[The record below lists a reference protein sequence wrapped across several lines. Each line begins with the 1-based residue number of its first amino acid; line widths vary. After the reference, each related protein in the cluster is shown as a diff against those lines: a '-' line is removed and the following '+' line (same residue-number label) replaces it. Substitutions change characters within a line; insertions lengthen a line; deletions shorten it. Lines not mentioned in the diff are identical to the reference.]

1 MRVTRRTFMGSVAMA
16 GAGCA
21 LPKPSAST
29 VQGPTLDF
37 HVHLF
42 GQGDGGTGC
51 RLSPKQRRHWNY
63 PFFLK
68 LLNLTD
74 NGRMDQDY
82 VDELARQL
90 RASSIQKAVL
100 LAQDARY
107 DRYGRP
113 DFESTNF
120 YVPNEYLL
128 RVVRDHA
135 GLFLAGASINPKRRD
150 AIEELDRC
158 VEAGARVVKIH
169 PPTQDVNPGEE
180 RFRPFYRRV
189 AERGIVLMV
198 HTGSEHASEV
208 TDPTLTDPARLLPAL
223 EEGCTVVAA
232 HSGMGS
238 FLDPEPFRYDFLRNL
253 VALVARFP
261 KLYCDT
267 AVLASIFRW
276 RNFPQILDEPVLVNR
291 LIYASDWPFTSNALV
306 FWNRLSPRRLL
317 SLCAET
323 NLFERN
329 YQLQRSVGLPG
340 HVFERGAQLLREA
353 EASGSTTKIPR

>member
-1 MRVTRRTFMGSVAMA
+1 MMRVTRRTFMGGVAMA
-16 GAGCA
+16 GAGLA
-21 LPKPSAST
+21 LREPSASN
-29 VQGPTLDF
+29 VEGPTWDF

-51 RLSPKQRRHWNY
+51 RFSPKQRRHWNY

-68 LLNLTD
+68 LLNVSE
-74 NGRMDQDY
+74 NGRMDQDF
-82 VDELARQL
+82 VSELVRQL
-90 RASSIQKAVL
+90 RASSVQKAVL

-107 DRYGRP
+107 DEHGKP

-120 YVPNEYLL
+120 YVPNEYLF

-135 GLFLAGASINPKRRD
+135 SLFVPCASINPKRRD
-150 AIEELDRC
+150 AIEELERSA
-158 VEAGARVVKIH
+158 EHGARVVKIH
-169 PPTQDVNPGEE
+169 PPTQDVNPAEE

-189 AERGIVLMV
+189 ADRGTILMV

-208 TDPTLTDPARLLPAL
+208 TDPALTDPARLLPAL

-238 FLDPEPFRYDFLRNL
+238 FLDREPFREDFLRNL
-253 VALVARFP
+253 VALTARFP

-267 AVLASIFRW
+267 AVLASMFRW
-276 RNFPQILDEPVLVNR
+276 RNIPRILDEPALVNR

-306 FWNRLSPRRLL
+306 FWNRLRPGRLL
-317 SLCAET
+317 SLCAER
-323 NLFERN
+323 NLFERD
-329 YQLQRSVGLPG
+329 YQLKRSLGLPE
-340 HVFERGAQLLREA
+340 HVFQRGSRLLSEV
-353 EASGSTTKIPR
+353 ESTSVRP